1 MKDTTKHRYALA
13 VAILLL
19 SFSVLGFYGGLSKA
33 IGEAS
38 HLTGLDLFGLA
49 TGVLFAL
56 TLALGAAWIIP
67 RIIQRIYEA
76 GTAVSAD
83 QQTWQ

>member
-1 MKDTTKHRYALA
+1 MEGTTKHRYALA

-19 SFSVLGFYGGLSKA
+19 SIAVLGFFGGLSQA

-38 HLTGLDLFGLA
+38 HLTGLDLCGLVI
-49 TGVLFAL
+49 GVAFSL

-76 GTAVSAD
+76 GKAGRAYPHA
-83 QQTWQ
+83 